1 MNKIFSIALSTAL
14 VLALATPALAAK
26 PASLAPGGRTL
37 AGPGSRSLAA
47 DSTETVYTDSSGNAD
62 ACATV
67 VNTGKVALDL
77 TLVGGGTSTISVP
90 VSSSSSLCID
100 SITRVDL
107 TCPAGTVA
115 CSAQWRVDN
124 N

>member
-1 MNKIFSIALSTAL
+1 MNKTFSIALSTAL
-14 VLALATPALAAK
+14 VLALAAPALAAK

-37 AGPGSRSLAA
+37 AGPGARSVAA
-47 DSTETVYTDSSGNAD
+47 DTTEIVYTDTSGNAN
-62 ACATV
+62 ACTTV
-67 VNTGKVALDL
+67 VNTGRVAVDL
-77 TLVGGGTSTISVP
+77 TLVGSGTSTISVP
-90 VSSSSSLCID
+90 VSASSSLCMD
-100 SITRVDL
+100 SLERVDL